1 MLRLRPLWFIGG
13 SAVVCCI
20 GAGVFAQAPSSPAF
34 EVASVKVNTSGENR
48 ALFGNAPGG
57 RFNATNVPLRSLI
70 AAAYGSPQPLP
81 NFRIIGGPSW
91 IDSDRFDIVAKAAD
105 NSQPGAPDN
114 VFMMLRTL
122 LIDRFKLV
130 AHRETRE
137 LTLYE
142 LVLARSDKKLGPQLR
157 PTVVDCVPARRG
169 GPLPAPQPNGRPT
182 CGMLGGAGR
191 IAGGG
196 ADIDQL
202 AAQLSRLLNSTVLD
216 KTGLSG
222 QYDVDLTFTPELL
235 SAGGPPPPG
244 VDPNGPSVFTALQE
258 QLGLKLQSGRGPVD
272 VLVIDHV
279 EHPTEN

>member
-1 MLRLRPLWFIGG
+1 MLRLRSLWFVGG

-34 EVASVKVNTSGENR
+34 EVASVKLNTSGENR

-57 RFNATNVPLRSLI
+57 RFNATNVPLRSLV
-70 AAAYGSPQPLP
+70 AAAY
-81 NFRIIGGPSW
+81 
-91 IDSDRFDIVAKAAD
+91 

-122 LIDRFKLV
+122 LIERFKLV
-130 AHRETRE
+130 THRETRE

-169 GPLPAPQPNGRPT
+169 GPPPAPQPNGRPS

-196 ADIDQL
+196 ADIGQL

-244 VDPNGPSVFTALQE
+244 VDPDGPSVFTALQE
-258 QLGLKLQSGRGPVD
+258 QLGLKLQSSRGPVD